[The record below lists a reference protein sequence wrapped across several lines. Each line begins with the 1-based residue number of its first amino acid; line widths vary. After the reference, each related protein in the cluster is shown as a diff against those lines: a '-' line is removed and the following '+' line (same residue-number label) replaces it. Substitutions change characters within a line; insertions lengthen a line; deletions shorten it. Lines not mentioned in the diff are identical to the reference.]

1 MVRYLFVL
9 LVVMAFAAPAFAQ
22 DVPQLELGFGYGN
35 FEMKELF
42 PNRANGFTTRQTINL
57 NSIFSIENY
66 LGFYWFGKQPTF
78 GNTKTE
84 LISEHIGGRVNYRNL
99 GPVIYGSASIGGGFL
114 RFPQLGVGE
123 SSFGFKYGGGVDIP
137 FKEFFAWNIDVSRMS
152 YGFFGDALDGR
163 VGGLNIST
171 GIVIKMGE

>member
-35 FEMKELF
+35 FAMKDLF
-42 PNRANGFTTRQTINL
+42 PNRSNGFTTRQTINL
-57 NSIFSIENY
+57 NSTFAIENY
-66 LGFYWFGKQPTF
+66 LGFYWFGSQPNF
-78 GNTKTE
+78 GKTE
-84 LISEHIGGRVNYRNL
+84 LVSEHIGGRVSYRNL
-99 GPVIYGSASIGGGFL
+99 GPVFYGNASIGGGFL
-114 RFPQLGVGE
+114 RFPQLGGGE

-137 FKEFFAWNIDVSRMS
+137 FKDFFAWNIDVSRMS
-152 YGFFGDALDGR
+152 YGFFGDFLDGR